1 MRGRGGGEGKKA
13 FTNPYNLRSRLLGDD
28 ETCFA
33 TKKIVFSNFICRCSP
48 VPFGITK
55 IQYIVYLQDDILL
68 LIKEFSGN
76 TDSDTIVSHDLTPPI
91 VSRYVR
97 FLILTWSGGIAMRVE
112 LYGCQKG
119 N

>member
-1 MRGRGGGEGKKA
+1 MRGRGEGKEKE
-13 FTNPYNLRSRLLGDD
+13 PLLTLTASDLD
-28 ETCFA
+28 CLEMTKHVSLL
-33 TKKIVFSNFICRCSP
+33 KKIVFSNFICRCLS

-55 IQYIVYLQDDILL
+55 IQYIIYLQDDILL
-68 LIKEFSGN
+68 LIKEFPGN
-76 TDSDTIVSHDLTPPI
+76 TDSDAIVSHDLTPPI

-97 FLILTWSGGIAMRVE
+97 FLILAWSGGIAMRVE